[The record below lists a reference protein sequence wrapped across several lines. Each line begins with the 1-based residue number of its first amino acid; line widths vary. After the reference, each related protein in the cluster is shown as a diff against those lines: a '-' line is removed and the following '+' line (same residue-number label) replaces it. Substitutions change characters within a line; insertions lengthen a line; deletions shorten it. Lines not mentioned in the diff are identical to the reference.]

1 MRVLWLCN
9 IMLPAFAKAKGL
21 PFSNREGWLT
31 GCYERI
37 TAGNASRAGEGW
49 IGAVRRPSKWAAIDE
64 GETVELGVCM
74 PVPENLSGC
83 REEIDGAVFYGFAE
97 DLNTPEVYKPELER
111 RFQEILEDYC
121 PDLVHIFGTEFPHAL
136 AMTRAFRR
144 PERTLIGIQ
153 GVCAV
158 IAEEYMAELPYKER
172 RKRTFRDRVRHDS
185 LKEQQEK
192 FRKRAEYEKEALQG
206 TLHVTGRTAFD
217 RDAAARIHPEASY
230 HHMNETLRPTFYGPR
245 WDLNSAEPHSIFLS
259 QGDYPLK
266 GFHFVLQA
274 MPQILKEYPDTQV
287 YIAGN
292 SIIGNVGGILPKKTL
307 PEPVWI
313 TSYGRYLKKLIRQG
327 GLDGH
332 VTMLGPLT
340 AEEMLSR
347 YRRSHIFLCP
357 SINEN
362 SPNSLCEAMLLGMPT
377 AASNVGGISSLVEN
391 GSEGLLFPGGNAQ
404 ALAEAVCSLFG
415 NDQFACRL
423 GSEAHKEAMIRHNP
437 DTNYQRLIG
446 IYRAICL

>member
-9 IMLPAFAKAKGL
+9 IMLPAFAKAKGV
-21 PFSNREGWLT
+21 PCSNREGWLT

-37 TAGNASRAGEGW
+37 TAGSALRAGEGW
-49 IGAVRRPSKWAAIDE
+49 ISAARHPASGAA
-64 GETVELGVCM
+64 GEADPVELGICM
-74 PVPENLSGC
+74 PVPAEMEEC
-83 REEIDGAVFYGFAE
+83 RAEIDGAVFYGFHE
-97 DLNTPEVYKPELER
+97 DLNTPEVYKPELEE
-111 RFQEILEDYC
+111 RFAGILADFR
-121 PDLVHIFGTEFPHAL
+121 PDLVHIFGTEFPHTL
-136 AMTRAFRR
+136 AMTRAFQR

-153 GVCAV
+153 GVCTV
-158 IAEEYMAELPYKER
+158 IAEVYMAELPYQER
-172 RKRTFRDRVRHDS
+172 RRRSFRDRVRRDS
-185 LKEQQEK
+185 LKDQQKKFEQ
-192 FRKRAEYEKEALQG
+192 RAEHEREALRG

-217 RDAAARIHPEASY
+217 RGAAARIHPAATY
-230 HHMNETLRPTFYGPR
+230 HHMNETLRPQFYGPR

-274 MPQILKEYPDTQV
+274 MPQILKEYPDAHV
-287 YIAGN
+287 YVAGN
-292 SIIGNVGGILPKKTL
+292 SIIGDVGGAIPKKDL

-327 GLDGH
+327 GLKGH
-332 VTMLGPLT
+332 VTMLGPLS
-340 AEEMLSR
+340 AEEMLER

-377 AASNVGGISSLVEN
+377 AASNVGGIPSLVEN
-391 GSEGLLFPGGNAQ
+391 GAEGLLFPGGSTE

-415 NDQFACRL
+415 SDQFACRL
-423 GSEAHKEAMIRHNP
+423 GSSAHKQAVIRHNP